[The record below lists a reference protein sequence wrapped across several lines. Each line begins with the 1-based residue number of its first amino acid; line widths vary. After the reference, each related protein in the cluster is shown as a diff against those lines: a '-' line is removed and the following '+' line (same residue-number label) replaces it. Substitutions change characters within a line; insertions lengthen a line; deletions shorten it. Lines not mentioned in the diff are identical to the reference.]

1 MADDPR
7 SGWADDARVRF
18 ENLYE
23 RRPTWEIDRP
33 QPAIVDLV
41 ERGGLGRRVLDPG
54 CGTGEHALLLAAAG
68 HEVWGLDI
76 SPTAVSLA
84 WAKARAAGLPPASL
98 HLSRGDALALPWKD
112 LQVDSVLDSMLFHS
126 LTDEQMSVYQEQLA
140 RVLVPEGTLFL
151 LCYSEHEPGEDGPR
165 RVQRREIEEQFRAPR
180 WRVEVIDE
188 VRIHTNRRR
197 ALAVGYL
204 ATIRRLDPPD
214 QSV

>member
-7 SGWADDARVRF
+7 QAWAADARVRF

-33 QPAIVDLV
+33 QPAIVELV
-41 ERGGLGRRVLDPG
+41 DRGVLGPRVLDPG

-84 WAKARAAGLPPASL
+84 WGKARAAGIPPASL
-98 HLSRGDALALPWKD
+98 HLSRGDALALPWKE

-126 LTDEQMSVYQEQLA
+126 LTDEQMVVYQEQLA
-140 RVLVPEGTLFL
+140 RVLAPGGALFL

-165 RVQRREIEEQFRAPR
+165 RVKRREIEEPFGPPD
-180 WRVEVIDE
+180 WRVEAIE
-188 VRIHTNRRR
+188 QVRIHTNRRR
-197 ALAVGYL
+197 AQAVGYL
-204 ATIRRLDPPD
+204 ATIRRAGGD
-214 QSV
+214 QPAV